1 MHIIHNIDSFLP
13 NIFPGVDMNNKEA
26 LREAL
31 LKYYSYGSI
40 KPEIT
45 FEDGFVSIFIDSNKI
60 AANEAIY
67 NKVVAFCEQGNFTDA
82 KPLLKKIIEKD
93 PTNSDYHRIMG
104 QILSEEGDQEE
115 AINCLIDAL
124 KWNPKN
130 GWALI
135 MMGNIFAK
143 YKDDNETA
151 MKYYDQAVIVNPE
164 DVIVLNNIGGN
175 FLQQDKIPEAKK
187 YLEKALALN
196 NNYPNTHYAL
206 SLIAEIENDF
216 HSAFYSSVRA
226 IKLNSKIDVLYQN
239 SVRQAMKIATII
251 SKTNDGKLAYTQ
263 FKNILEQENKTEI
276 RIVKDDSI
284 STSATAEIAEN
295 HNRDYHI
302 IKYKNAGGAY
312 EHLIMHE
319 LTHLDFLYKA
329 RKENL
334 NQLFIS
340 NQENKKQFISR
351 LNTSILKLKRA
362 GFTELQIS
370 NYCDSLFDGINRQ
383 IFNTPIDL
391 FIEDYLYTE
400 YPSIRPYQF
409 LSLLVM
415 VKEGALAVTEKRI
428 LEMFPEEIIS
438 KSKIYNL
445 VLALQFEDLY
455 GINLVVEFKA
465 TPQQIKQATAFYNE
479 YKEYKHD
486 KEPAE
491 EYELIEHWAE
501 DLKLDKNFEL
511 VSETD
516 FRNKRTNLD
525 NLIESIEKDPFGA
538 DEQNP
543 YADRLM
549 KKFQESA
556 KEMGTNMA
564 VVMYMVDA
572 LKYFRGMPESD
583 IKNIAIE
590 IALQGTQGYR
600 PESEYRLNAIPKKVF
615 TGYQILA
622 YYYVSF
628 SIVLPDLLE
637 ELQLPYKEEYDL
649 AIQFNV
655 PPNE

>member
-1 MHIIHNIDSFLP
+1 MHIIHKIDGFLP
-13 NIFPGVDMNNKEA
+13 NIFPRVDMNDKEA

-45 FEDGFVSIFIDSNKI
+45 FEDGFVSIFIDSNKV
-60 AANEAIY
+60 AANESTY
-67 NKVVAFCEQGNFTDA
+67 SKVVAFCEQGNFTDA

-143 YKDDNETA
+143 YKEDNETA
-151 MKYYDQAVIVNPE
+151 MKYYDQAVTINPD
-164 DVIVLNNIGGN
+164 DVIGLNNIGGN

-187 YLEKALALN
+187 YLERALAID

-251 SKTNDGKLAYTQ
+251 SKTNDGKIAYSE
-263 FKNILEQENKTEI
+263 FKNILQQENKTEI

-284 STSATAEIAEN
+284 ATSATAEIAEN
-295 HNRDYHI
+295 HDRDHHI
-302 IKYKNAGGAY
+302 IRYKNAGGAY

-428 LEMFPEEIIS
+428 LEIFPEEIIS